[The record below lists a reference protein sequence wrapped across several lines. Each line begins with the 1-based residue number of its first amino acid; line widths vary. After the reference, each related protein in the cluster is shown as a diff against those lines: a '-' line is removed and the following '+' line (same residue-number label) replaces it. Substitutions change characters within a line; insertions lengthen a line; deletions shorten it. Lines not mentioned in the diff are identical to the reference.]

1 MIRWMSLGTAR
12 VVGGVFLVLAV
23 CLGGPAAQ
31 AQQPIAASETL
42 PAAAPSAVRSSA
54 PALTDAQMEQFLAK
68 ARILKT
74 RGTGVGVTD
83 SLRATLSDGKLTHDA
98 HIQTIDESRRE
109 FRGTHGVE
117 FDFRDS
123 WTFNVAAYKLDRLIG
138 LNMAPVSVARSYR
151 SRRAAI
157 TWWVDSVMMDEGT
170 RLKKNLT
177 PPPDKARYWTEQLHL
192 MRVFDQ
198 LIYNT
203 DRNMGNIL
211 IGEDWRLWA
220 IDHTRA
226 FRKHTTLR
234 SPGQVVRCDRAV
246 FERLKA
252 LDHQTLSRELGRLLD
267 GGQLRAIL
275 ARRDA
280 IVERLESLGPTAL
293 FERQADLPPGP

>member
-1 MIRWMSLGTAR
+1 MYRGTRPDPRRFHAACLTAVLAACLAASARGTA
-12 VVGGVFLVLAV
+12 
-23 CLGGPAAQ
+23 Q
-31 AQQPIAASETL
+31 
-42 PAAAPSAVRSSA
+42 SADPPDATPVALRSSA
-54 PALTDAQMEQFLAK
+54 PLLTDTDIERFLTKAK
-68 ARILKT
+68 ILKT

-83 SLRATLSDGKLTHDA
+83 SVRATLSDGKLTHDA
-98 HIQTIDESRRE
+98 HIQTIDEHRRE

-138 LNMAPVSVARSYR
+138 LHMVPVSVARSYR
-151 SRRAAI
+151 SSRAAF
-157 TWWVDSVMMDEGT
+157 TWWVDHVLMDEGT
-170 RLKKNLT
+170 RLKRNAT
-177 PPPDKARYWTEQLHL
+177 PPPDKAMYWTEQLHM
-192 MRVFDQ
+192 MRIFDQ

-226 FRKHTTLR
+226 FRKQMTLR
-234 SPGQVVRCDRAV
+234 SPGQVVRCDRQV
-246 FERLKA
+246 FEKLKA
-252 LDHQTLSRELGRLLD
+252 LDQPTLARELGRYLD
-267 GGQLRAIL
+267 SGHVRAIL

-293 FERQADLPPGP
+293 FDRREQPLPAQ